1 MIWTLFFLTLTVL
14 WIILG
19 TTKFKLHP
27 FFVLLYAAIG
37 LGILAQIP
45 AKDLIPL
52 IARGFGKTFES
63 IGLLI
68 VFGTLIG
75 AYLEQ
80 SGATQSIARSLLK
93 NLSRL
98 PLPYAISAIGYIVA
112 IPVFCDSA
120 FVILSTLN
128 KTLAQESNTPRLA
141 LTIALSTS
149 LFAPHVLV
157 PPTPGPLAAAAQLEL
172 QNLGLLILLGG
183 LVALILVLAGAI
195 YAQYLAKNIKTRAP
209 LKEQNTGLNAELK
222 NAHESSASFGHN
234 QGSASS
240 EKSID
245 SKSTEALELPGI
257 YHALSPIVVPIFL
270 MALGSI
276 IKFASLDLGVLENL
290 IFMLSAPEA
299 ALLIGVLL
307 AMSLSMVKAKSP
319 SKNKVIEHGLKIAAP
334 ILLITAMGGT
344 LGSVIKELPLT
355 EYLSAYAGLENFGLI
370 LPFGIAAL
378 LKTAQGSSTVAI
390 ITTASIIFPILSQL
404 GLSSDLDKVWVII
417 AIGTGSMTVSHAN
430 DSYFWIVSQMGEIDV
445 KTAYRHHTF
454 ATFIQGVIG
463 LIVVLGLW
471 WLTSVLA

>member
-1 MIWTLFFLTLTVL
+1 MIWTLIFLTLTVL

-27 FFVLLYAAIG
+27 FFVLLWAAIG
-37 LGILAQIP
+37 LGLLAQIP
-45 AKDLIPL
+45 GNDLIPL
-52 IARGFGKTFES
+52 IAKGFSKTFES

-75 AYLEQ
+75 VYLEQ

-93 NLSRL
+93 ILSRL
-98 PLPYAISAIGYIVA
+98 PVPYAVSAIGYIVA

-120 FVILSTLN
+120 FVILSALN
-128 KTLAQESNTPRLA
+128 KTLAQESKTPRLA
-141 LTIALSTS
+141 LTIALSTG

-172 QNLGLLILLGG
+172 ENLGLLIIFGG
-183 LVALILVLAGAI
+183 LVALILVIIGAL
-195 YAQYLAKNIKTRAP
+195 YAQYLAKSKIGLEESLSPKQNKGTMP
-209 LKEQNTGLNAELK
+209 LEQSVL
-222 NAHESSASFGHN
+222 
-234 QGSASS
+234 S
-240 EKSID
+240 EV
-245 SKSTEALELPGI
+245 TQAEALPGLF
-257 YHALSPIVVPIFL
+257 HALSPILVPIVL

-276 IKFASLDLGVLENL
+276 INFTSLELGVFEQ
-290 IFMLSAPEA
+290 IITVLSSPVA

-307 AMSLSMVKAKSP
+307 AMSLKIPKFGNQSRDKL
-319 SKNKVIEHGLKIAAP
+319 IEQGLKIAAP
-334 ILLITAMGGT
+334 ILLITAMGGA

-355 EYLSAYAGLENFGLI
+355 EYLSAIDGLEHFGLI

-404 GLSSDLDKVWVII
+404 GLNSELDKVWVII

-445 KTAYRHHTF
+445 KTAYRYHTF
-454 ATFIQGVIG
+454 ATLIQGLTG
-463 LIVVLGLW
+463 LLVVLGLW
-471 WLTSVLA
+471 WITAALT

>member
-1 MIWTLFFLTLTVL
+1 MIWTLIFLTLTVL

-27 FFVLLYAAIG
+27 FFVLLWAAIG
-37 LGILAQIP
+37 LGLLAQIP
-45 AKDLIPL
+45 GNDLIPL
-52 IARGFGKTFES
+52 IAKGFSKTFES

-75 AYLEQ
+75 VYLEQ

-93 NLSRL
+93 ILSRL
-98 PLPYAISAIGYIVA
+98 PVPYAVSAIGYIVA

-120 FVILSTLN
+120 FVILSALN
-128 KTLAQESNTPRLA
+128 KTLAQESKTPRLA
-141 LTIALSTS
+141 LTIALSTG

-172 QNLGLLILLGG
+172 ENLGLLIIFGG
-183 LVALILVLAGAI
+183 LVALILVIIGAL
-195 YAQYLAKNIKTRAP
+195 YAQYLAKSKIGLEESLSPKQNKGTMP
-209 LKEQNTGLNAELK
+209 LEQSVL
-222 NAHESSASFGHN
+222 
-234 QGSASS
+234 S
-240 EKSID
+240 EV
-245 SKSTEALELPGI
+245 TQAEALPGLF
-257 YHALSPIVVPIFL
+257 HALSPILVPIVL

-276 IKFASLDLGVLENL
+276 INFTSLELGVFEQ
-290 IFMLSAPEA
+290 IITVLSSPVA

-307 AMSLSMVKAKSP
+307 AMSLKIPKSGNQ
-319 SKNKVIEHGLKIAAP
+319 SRDKLIEQGLKIAAP
-334 ILLITAMGGT
+334 ILLITAMGGA

-355 EYLSAYAGLENFGLI
+355 EYLSAIDGLEHFGLI

-404 GLSSDLDKVWVII
+404 GLSSELDKVWVII

-445 KTAYRHHTF
+445 KTAYRYHTF
-454 ATFIQGVIG
+454 ATLIQGLTG
-463 LIVVLGLW
+463 LLVVLGLW
-471 WLTSVLA
+471 WITAALT

>member
-1 MIWTLFFLTLTVL
+1 MIWTLIFLTLTVL

-27 FFVLLYAAIG
+27 FFVLLWAAIG
-37 LGILAQIP
+37 LGLLAQIP
-45 AKDLIPL
+45 SNDLIPL
-52 IARGFGKTFES
+52 IAKGFSKTFES

-75 AYLEQ
+75 VYLEQ

-93 NLSRL
+93 ILSRL
-98 PLPYAISAIGYIVA
+98 PVPYAVSAIGYIVA

-120 FVILSTLN
+120 FVILSALN
-128 KTLAQESNTPRLA
+128 KTLAQESKTPRLA
-141 LTIALSTS
+141 LTIALSTG

-172 QNLGLLILLGG
+172 ENLGLLIIFGG
-183 LVALILVLAGAI
+183 LVALILVIIGAL
-195 YAQYLAKNIKTRAP
+195 YAQYLAKSKIGLEESLSPKQNKGTMP
-209 LKEQNTGLNAELK
+209 LEQSVL
-222 NAHESSASFGHN
+222 
-234 QGSASS
+234 S
-240 EKSID
+240 EV
-245 SKSTEALELPGI
+245 TQAEALPGLL
-257 YHALSPIVVPIFL
+257 HALSPILVPIVL

-276 IKFASLDLGVLENL
+276 INFTSLELGVFEQ
-290 IFMLSAPEA
+290 IITVLSSPVA

-307 AMSLSMVKAKSP
+307 AMSLKIPKFGNQSRDKL
-319 SKNKVIEHGLKIAAP
+319 IEQGLKIAAP
-334 ILLITAMGGT
+334 ILLITAMGGA

-355 EYLSAYAGLENFGLI
+355 EYLSAIDGLEHFGLI

-404 GLSSDLDKVWVII
+404 GLSSELDKVWVII

-445 KTAYRHHTF
+445 KTAYRYHTF
-454 ATFIQGVIG
+454 ATLIQGLTG
-463 LIVVLGLW
+463 LLVVLGLW
-471 WLTSVLA
+471 WITAALT

>member
-1 MIWTLFFLTLTVL
+1 MIWTLIFLTLTVL

-27 FFVLLYAAIG
+27 FFVLLWAAIG
-37 LGILAQIP
+37 LGLLAQIP
-45 AKDLIPL
+45 GNDLIPL
-52 IARGFGKTFES
+52 IAKGFGKTFEN

-75 AYLEQ
+75 VYLEQ

-93 NLSRL
+93 MLSRL
-98 PLPYAISAIGYIVA
+98 PVPYAVSAIGYIVA

-120 FVILSTLN
+120 FVILSALN
-128 KTLAQESNTPRLA
+128 KTLAQESKTPRLA
-141 LTIALSTS
+141 LTIALSTG

-172 QNLGLLILLGG
+172 ENLGLLIVFGG
-183 LVALILVLAGAI
+183 LVALILVIIGAL
-195 YAQYLAKNIKTRAP
+195 YAQYLAKSKIGLEESISAQQNHDAIP
-209 LKEQNTGLNAELK
+209 LEQ
-222 NAHESSASFGHN
+222 SV
-234 QGSASS
+234 SS
-240 EKSID
+240 EV
-245 SKSTEALELPGI
+245 TQAEALPGLF
-257 YHALSPIVVPIFL
+257 HALSPILVPIVL

-276 IKFASLDLGVLENL
+276 INFTSLELGVFEQ
-290 IFMLSAPEA
+290 IITVLSSPVA

-307 AMSLSMVKAKSP
+307 AMSLKIAKSGNQ
-319 SKNKVIEHGLKIAAP
+319 SKDRLIEQGLKIAAP
-334 ILLITAMGGT
+334 ILLITAMGGA

-355 EYLSAYAGLENFGLI
+355 EYLSAIDGLEYFGLI

-404 GLSSDLDKVWVII
+404 GLSSELDKVWVII

-454 ATFIQGVIG
+454 ATLIQGITG
-463 LIVVLGLW
+463 LLVVLLLW
-471 WLTSVLA
+471 WITAALT

>member
-1 MIWTLFFLTLTVL
+1 MIWTLIFLTLTVL

-27 FFVLLYAAIG
+27 FFVLLWAAIG
-37 LGILAQIP
+37 LGLLAQIP
-45 AKDLIPL
+45 ANDLIPL
-52 IARGFGKTFES
+52 IAKGFGKTFES

-75 AYLEQ
+75 VYLEQ

-93 NLSRL
+93 MLSRL
-98 PLPYAISAIGYIVA
+98 PVPYAVSAIGYIVA

-120 FVILSTLN
+120 FVILSALN
-128 KTLAQESNTPRLA
+128 KTLAQESKTPRLA
-141 LTIALSTS
+141 LTIALSTG

-172 QNLGLLILLGG
+172 ENLGLLIVFGG
-183 LVALILVLAGAI
+183 LVAIILVIIGAL
-195 YAQYLAKNIKTRAP
+195 YAQYLAKSKI
-209 LKEQNTGLNAELK
+209 GLEESISAEL
-222 NAHESSASFGHN
+222 NHDAMPLEQSVSSDMTQAE
-234 QGSASS
+234 GS
-240 EKSID
+240 
-245 SKSTEALELPGI
+245 PGLL
-257 YHALSPIVVPIFL
+257 HALSPILVPIVL

-276 IKFASLDLGVLENL
+276 INLASLELGAFEKIITVL
-290 IFMLSAPEA
+290 SSPVA
-299 ALLIGVLL
+299 ALLVGVLL
-307 AMSLSMVKAKSP
+307 AMSLKIPKSGNQ
-319 SKNKVIEHGLKIAAP
+319 SRDKLIEQGLKIAAP
-334 ILLITAMGGT
+334 ILLITAMGGA

-355 EYLSAYAGLENFGLI
+355 EYLSAIDGLEYFGLI

-404 GLSSDLDKVWVII
+404 GLSSELDKVWVII

-454 ATFIQGVIG
+454 ATLIQGLTG
-463 LIVVLGLW
+463 LLVVLLLW
-471 WLTSVLA
+471 WMTAALT